1 VAICLALFS
10 VVWKLSNG
18 VSIVSPEALGALF
31 TAESVEI
38 PSLTFRLNN
47 LGLND
52 NHCEVMAQE
61 LARDDAFL
69 RPIDEVDLT
78 SNPSIGEQGYAA
90 LLGLLNRR
98 FNIDGVVVD
107 DQNWKATFKLVV
119 HMNCKYHR
127 GRFLNNGVFP
137 SEAMLVNFLAE
148 LIKRTDDQTKK
159 LNAIW
164 YTLRENPDLIFA

>member
-1 VAICLALFS
+1 VEAA
-10 VVWKLSNG
+10 SNG
-18 VSIVSPEALGALF
+18 VSIVSPKALGALF
-31 TAESVEI
+31 AAEPVEI
-38 PSLTFRLNN
+38 PSRTFRLNN

-61 LARDDAFL
+61 LARDDALL
-69 RPIDEVDLT
+69 RPLDEFDLT
-78 SNPSIGEQGYAA
+78 ANPSIGEQGYAA

-98 FNIDGVVVD
+98 FEILVVNVD
-107 DQNWKATFKLVV
+107 DQNWKATFELVIQ
-119 HMNCKYHR
+119 MNREYHR
-127 GRFLNNGVFP
+127 GRFLKDGVFP
-137 SEAMLVNFLAE
+137 CEAELVNFLAE

>member
-38 PSLTFRLNN
+38 PSVTFRLNN

-52 NHCEVMAQE
+52 NHCEFMAQE
-61 LARDDAFL
+61 LARDDALL

-78 SNPSIGEQGYAA
+78 GNPYTKEQGYTARLGILNQRFDIEVVA
-90 LLGLLNRR
+90 WTTRTGRQLLTWWSR
-98 FNIDGVVVD
+98 
-107 DQNWKATFKLVV
+107 
-119 HMNCKYHR
+119 
-127 GRFLNNGVFP
+127 
-137 SEAMLVNFLAE
+137 
-148 LIKRTDDQTKK
+148 
-159 LNAIW
+159 
-164 YTLRENPDLIFA
+164 

>member
-1 VAICLALFS
+1 
-10 VVWKLSNG
+10 

-90 LLGLLNRR
+90 LLGILNQR
-98 FNIDGVVVD
+98 FSIN
-107 DQNWKATFKLVV
+107 QTA
-119 HMNCKYHR
+119 CAR
-127 GRFLNNGVFP
+127 AR
-137 SEAMLVNFLAE
+137 AMLSSSSLSMRLGPSA
-148 LIKRTDDQTKK
+148 LIK
-159 LNAIW
+159 
-164 YTLRENPDLIFA
+164 